1 MAFAES
7 GFLSDYSK
15 LKPVKSSTG
24 DDELVFVAP
33 GAYERAVGYKAV
45 MVDQPE
51 ILFSADSEYRG
62 MKPED
67 IAELASIM
75 RSVAKERLEERGR
88 YKVVE
93 QPGPDVLFVRMALT
107 ELYLKKKK
115 RGVLAYTPVG
125 AVAKLG
131 TDALKETL
139 SKVDIIEM
147 SFEAELVDS
156 MSSDV
161 LAAIVIPS
169 GARKADDQKE
179 ERMDMK
185 EFQAKIQE
193 YASRLSCQLDN
204 AKLPESERINCTDP
218 KARQAREGTAK

>member
-1 MAFAES
+1 MCAW
-7 GFLSDYSK
+7 
-15 LKPVKSSTG
+15 
-24 DDELVFVAP
+24 
-33 GAYERAVGYKAV
+33 R
-45 MVDQPE
+45 
-51 ILFSADSEYRG
+51 
-62 MKPED
+62 
-67 IAELASIM
+67 
-75 RSVAKERLEERGR
+75 
-88 YKVVE
+88 
-93 QPGPDVLFVRMALT
+93 LT
-107 ELYLKKKK
+107 ELFLKKKK

-185 EFQAKIQE
+185 EFQAQVQE

-204 AKLPESERINCTDP
+204 AKLPESGAHQLHRSKGPPGPRRHGEVKSAFKFKWRI
-218 KARQAREGTAK
+218 AR